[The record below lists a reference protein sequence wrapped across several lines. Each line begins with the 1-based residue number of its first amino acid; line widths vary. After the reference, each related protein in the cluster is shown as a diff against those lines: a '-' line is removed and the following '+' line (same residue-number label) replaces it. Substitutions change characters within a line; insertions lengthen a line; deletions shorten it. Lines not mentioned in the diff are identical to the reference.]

1 VAGAGFSFA
10 LSEHPSADDSAPKA
24 VQADTTARPP
34 LEPGSKGFML
44 KRCDHRVDPQF
55 SRKFLKLVVDA
66 DVVLTVAQ
74 VRVVRRRRRPAV
86 VDHTDDGYIE
96 WTVLTVHE

>member
-1 VAGAGFSFA
+1 
-10 LSEHPSADDSAPKA
+10 
-24 VQADTTARPP
+24 
-34 LEPGSKGFML
+34 ML

-55 SRKFLKLVVDA
+55 SRKFLRSVVDA

-74 VRVVRRRRRPAV
+74 VRVVRRPKRPAI

-96 WTVLTVHE
+96 WTVLTVHELVTLSSADRKCVALSAAEGA